1 MCLRTERTVIKQTN
15 KPNIEASALIN
26 KICVDLP
33 VQYYHATW
41 IADVPHGEEL
51 AFPWL
56 FPRGVNGL
64 SADRSKRYV
73 DARWRKNITY
83 LMFAC
88 NYMEQQRLSSE
99 IGIQMHVCKSNNP
112 NDKFTANDFF
122 NEEIRSQCL

>member
-88 NYMEQQRLSSE
+88 NYME
-99 IGIQMHVCKSNNP
+99 
-112 NDKFTANDFF
+112 
-122 NEEIRSQCL
+122 